1 MCWPLRR
8 RRWGRESGVLSGL
21 VEILES
27 PRTEVVLQYNL
38 QKRYLIRFKIS
49 SGLVERDQKHGS
61 YCAVSKNFLSQRA
74 PYLQE
79 EGLDNR
85 KRGTFVS
92 SPPRDGSGKLWRRGR
107 GGWGEG
113 QPPSREGSPRE
124 GGGHIVLMDY
134 FASLT
139 NFPYNLIYLL

>member
-1 MCWPLRR
+1 M
-8 RRWGRESGVLSGL
+8 
-21 VEILES
+21 
-27 PRTEVVLQYNL
+27 
-38 QKRYLIRFKIS
+38 
-49 SGLVERDQKHGS
+49 
-61 YCAVSKNFLSQRA
+61 
-74 PYLQE
+74 
-79 EGLDNR
+79 
-85 KRGTFVS
+85 S

-113 QPPSREGSPRE
+113 QPPSREGSPGE